1 MYILMALPGQTSPAC
16 VMSEGFLELLR
27 GGSRLILHQ
36 GDVLFVSTEI
46 CWDGI
51 NLLFKSKGN
60 VIFQEG
66 RWGGGIYEASP
77 LSQAFCRHRMVLLS
91 PLCGPEHRTWSLWSL
106 LYARCS

>member
-1 MYILMALPGQTSPAC
+1 
-16 VMSEGFLELLR
+16 MSEGFSELLQ

-66 RWGGGIYEASP
+66 GWGGGICEASP
-77 LSQAFCRHRMVLLS
+77 LQAFCRHRIVLFDPCVDLNAG
-91 PLCGPEHRTWSLWSL
+91 LGHCGPCFMPDAHDWPIMFSLIF
-106 LYARCS
+106 